1 MHVRL
6 PQHACIVPNGTYFL
20 DRPRDE
26 ATEAAP
32 V

>member
-6 PQHACIVPNGTYFL
+6 PQHACIVPNGTCFL
-20 DRPRDE
+20 DRPRDG
-26 ATEAAP
+26 AAEAAP